1 VILADSSA
9 WVEVYRGTGSPVHLT
24 MRRLLRRRSELCVTE
39 TVVMEML
46 ATTRPEEQLAE
57 VRRRLLS
64 FPMLQVGG
72 LETFERAAMIQRAC
86 RAGGETVRSM
96 TDCLIAAVAIRDGAT
111 LLHAD
116 RDFDTIARH
125 TPLRPEPTG

>member
-1 VILADSSA
+1 VILADTSA
-9 WVEVYRGTGSPVHLT
+9 WIEVYRGTGSSVHLA
-24 MRRLLRRRSELCVTE
+24 MRRLLLERSDLCVTE

-46 ATTRPEEQLAE
+46 ASARPREHLAA

-86 RAGGETVRSM
+86 RAGGETVRSL
-96 TDCLIAAVAIRDGAT
+96 TDCLTAAVAIRDGAT

-125 TPLRPEPTG
+125 TSLRLEPTG

>member
-1 VILADSSA
+1 MILADTSA
-9 WVEVYRGTGSPVHLT
+9 WIELYRRTGSSVHRV
-24 MRRLLRRRSELCVTE
+24 MSRLLHERSELCITE

-46 ATTRPEEQLAE
+46 ASARPDEHLAE
-57 VRRRLLS
+57 VRHRLLS

-96 TDCLIAAVAIRDGAT
+96 TDCLVAAVAIRDDAT

-116 RDFDTIARH
+116 RDFDVIARY
-125 TPLRPEPTG
+125 TPLRLEPPG